1 MKRYIKGTTMAGA
14 VSDLQNKSN
23 ELVDAIIKLMDNYPA
38 MEQFVKQMDSI
49 NSGDYEDP
57 NEMESE
63 FMNDVGS
70 ITWEIGTIIDD
81 INRVIDYYNR

>member
-1 MKRYIKGTTMAGA
+1 M
-14 VSDLQNKSN
+14 
-23 ELVDAIIKLMDNYPA
+23 
-38 MEQFVKQMDSI
+38 KQMDSI

-63 FMNDVGS
+63 FMNDVGN